1 MNEIR
6 EYLDECYEGAAILEP
21 DYLDE
26 AIIGTSH
33 DGCVVYSFE
42 KLVQAFMEQD
52 GMTYEEAV
60 EQIEYN
66 TIRAIPYMGD
76 FPPVIVYD
84 LPEL

>member
-1 MNEIR
+1 
-6 EYLDECYEGAAILEP
+6 
-21 DYLDE
+21 
-26 AIIGTSH
+26 
-33 DGCVVYSFE
+33 
-42 KLVQAFMEQD
+42 
-52 GMTYEEAV
+52 MTYEEAV